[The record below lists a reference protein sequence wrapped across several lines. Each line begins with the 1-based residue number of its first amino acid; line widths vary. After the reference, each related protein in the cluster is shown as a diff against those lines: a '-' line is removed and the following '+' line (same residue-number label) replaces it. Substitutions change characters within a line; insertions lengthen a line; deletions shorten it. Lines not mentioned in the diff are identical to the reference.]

1 VVRIGQELFLVRDD
15 LRERVRVQCPV
26 LVLVRK
32 TSSDGLAEQ
41 RDHMIEA
48 GRATS
53 RRKVDCER

>member
-1 VVRIGQELFLVRDD
+1 
-15 LRERVRVQCPV
+15 
-26 LVLVRK
+26 LVRK